1 MMELKVKNL
10 DVGYGNKV
18 IIHNINLENCRGKM
32 ICLVGPNGA
41 GKSTILKTLSNEL
54 APLGGTIFLNE
65 ENIKS
70 IKSEHIAKKLSVVLT
85 DKIDSGMMT
94 GFDIVSMGRYPHTG
108 FLGKLQKRDFEII
121 QDILK
126 KVNAE
131 KLVAKLFSELSDGEK
146 QKILLARALCQEP
159 QVIIL
164 DEPTSYLDIRHK
176 IEFIS
181 ILNDL
186 VKDEKLTVVMSLH
199 EIDIAL
205 KSCDIIIMVKDGNV
219 QLYEKS
225 EMSMED
231 DSIKKLYN
239 LKNVGFN
246 SLLGI
251 YEIQNP
257 YPPSVFVV
265 GGNGTGI
272 PIFRFLTKN
281 HIGFCTGILCDN
293 DIDYCIANTMKIK
306 TISSAYCNDIE
317 KSALAQAFSEINKVS
332 RLIDC
337 GFKVGNLNTYNVDLI
352 LYAVENNKKV
362 YTFRNRSTAEAIYG
376 KAADNLI
383 YCKDLEDI
391 LIRFKTLTM
400 T

>member
-1 MMELKVKNL
+1 MELKVRNL
-10 DVGYGNKV
+10 DVGYGNKIV
-18 IIHNINLENCRGKM
+18 IHNINLENCRGKM

-54 APLGGTIFLNE
+54 APLGGTIFLDE

-70 IKSEHIAKKLSVVLT
+70 IKSEHMAKKLSVVLT

-94 GFDIVSMGRYPHTG
+94 GFDIVAMGRYPHTG

-121 QDILK
+121 DDVLK
-126 KVNAE
+126 KVHAE
-131 KLVAKLFSELSDGEK
+131 KLVKKLFTELSDGEK

-159 QVIIL
+159 QIIIL

-176 IEFIS
+176 IEFIC

-186 VKDEKLTVVMSLH
+186 VKEEKLTVVMSLH

-219 QLYEKS
+219 QLYENSK
-225 EMSMED
+225 MNMED
-231 DSIKKLYN
+231 ENIKKLYE
-239 LKNVGFN
+239 LTNVGFN
-246 SLLGI
+246 SLLGT

-257 YPPSVFVV
+257 YPPYVFVV
-265 GGNGTGI
+265 GGNGAGV

-281 HIGFCTGILCDN
+281 HIGFSTGILCDN
-293 DIDYCIANTMKIK
+293 DIDYYVANTMNIK
-306 TISSAYCNDIE
+306 TISSAYCSNIE
-317 KSALAQAFSEINKVS
+317 NSVLDQAFSEINKVS
-332 RLIDC
+332 RVIDC
-337 GFKVGNLNTYNVDLI
+337 GFNVGKLNTHNVDLI

-362 YTFRNRSTAEAIYG
+362 YTFRNKSIAEAIYG
-376 KAADNLI
+376 KAADNFI
-383 YCKDLEDI
+383 YCIDLEDI
-391 LIRFKTLTM
+391 ISSI
-400 T
+400 